1 MFTELQI
8 GNETYKLR
16 LTTRS
21 LVELEKSLGYNP
33 LQMFMQIDSDVLPK
47 VTDIVALLHAS
58 MQALQHG
65 ISIDKTY
72 DLLDEYLAEHTL
84 WDIIPVVMDVFKE
97 CGFIERD
104 AEVEAPKK

>member
-8 GNETYKLR
+8 GTETYKLR

-33 LQMFMQIDSDVLPK
+33 LQMFMGIDDNILPR
-47 VTDIVALLHAS
+47 VADIARLLHAS
-58 MQALQHG
+58 MQSLQHG
-65 ISIDKTY
+65 ISMEKTY
-72 DLLDEYLAEHTL
+72 DLLDEYLVDHTL

-104 AEVEAPKK
+104 ESSSKN

>member
-1 MFTELQI
+1 MYTELQI

-21 LVELEKSLGYNP
+21 LVDLEERLGYNP
-33 LQMFMQIDSDVLPK
+33 LQMFMQIDADILPK
-47 VTDIVALLHAS
+47 VKDIATLLHAS
-58 MQALQHG
+58 MQSLQHG
-65 ISIDKTY
+65 ITLDKIY

-84 WDIIPVVMDVFKE
+84 WDIIPVLMDVFKE

-104 AEVEAPKK
+104 TEAPKN